1 MSEKESKLE
10 SEGEKITGR
19 DPWKPFER
27 WLDYHCHLFE
37 RVKLQEDVRD
47 RWFRYYLV
55 IMASTITILGLAF
68 QLAAKEK
75 VAVALKWFFPLLGL
89 FFSGVG
95 ILFFLLHLSQR
106 YNYRA
111 FMERM
116 KLLEEKIFYPM
127 LPDKVAAR
135 MKTPLPKN
143 PVAKAAVTAQRFFL
157 LINSLTLA
165 VSSMAILQMILSQW
179 NWSTQNWKV
188 VSFAV
193 IVFIACGRW
202 HHVRINKLEDIL
214 DRPCKHGTLTGTG

>member
-10 SEGEKITGR
+10 SEGERITGR
-19 DPWKPFER
+19 DSSKPFEQ
-27 WLDYHCHLFE
+27 WLYYHCHLFE

-68 QLAAKEK
+68 RFAKEQE
-75 VAVALKWFFPLLGL
+75 VVALKWFFPLLGL
-89 FFSGVG
+89 FLGVVG

-116 KLLEEKIFYPM
+116 TLLEEEIFYPM
-127 LPDKVAAR
+127 LSDRVAAR

-143 PVAKAAVTAQRFFL
+143 PAAKAAVTAQRFFL

-165 VSSMAILQMILSQW
+165 VSSMAILQMILGRW
-179 NWSTQNWKV
+179 HWTV

-193 IVFIACGRW
+193 IVFIACGWW
-202 HHVRINKLEDIL
+202 HHARINELEDIL
-214 DRPCKHGTLTGTG
+214 DRPRKHGTLTGNG